1 MHFETL
7 TEMSPVV
14 TDGIEVTSLL
24 TGLLNVLHHSTDGVE
39 VTSLLIVASLAS
51 SCFLFLFG

>member
-1 MHFETL
+1 
-7 TEMSPVV
+7 MSPVV